1 MIALSSFAPI
11 NLLYS
16 IAMLFVVLSIAS
28 GFFHWRARANQVE
41 LRSQIDAWW
50 IFLPIV
56 SLAVCAYPIGPVI
69 LSALIVALG
78 LRELV
83 LQLPGRAFELL
94 GESVCFWLIVQT
106 ISTTLSS
113 APLAFMVLFLCAL
126 SFDFIVLQR
135 FRKQSRANTLHAISA
150 TLVLGLSCIALFPT
164 LTLNA
169 PQEQSWLFYLLALTA
184 INDICQFV
192 SGKLFGRS
200 KIAPHSSPNKT
211 WEGLLG
217 GVVGSSVF
225 SLVLGLHLQL
235 ASAVHLACLGFALA
249 IIGFF
254 GDLVFS
260 NTKRLLGIKDF
271 SQLIPGHGGIL
282 DRVDSLVFTA
292 PALYLWLSY
301 WFYSPFRID

>member
-1 MIALSSFAPI
+1 MVALSLIAPPS
-11 NLLYS
+11 LFS
-16 IAMLFVVLSIAS
+16 AIATLFVVLSIAS
-28 GFFHWRARANQVE
+28 GVCHWRARASQIE
-41 LRSQIDAWW
+41 LRKQVDAWW
-50 IFLPIV
+50 IFLPVV
-56 SLAVCAYPIGPVI
+56 SLAVCAYPIGPII

-78 LRELV
+78 LRELA
-83 LQLPGRAFELL
+83 LQLPSRAFELW

-106 ISTTLSS
+106 ISTTLSR
-113 APLAFMVLFLCAL
+113 APLAFMVLFVCAL

-135 FRKQSRANTLHAISA
+135 FRKRTRANALHIISA
-150 TLVLGLSCIALFPT
+150 TVVMGLSCVALFPT
-164 LTLNA
+164 LGLTA
-169 PQEQSWLFYLLALTA
+169 SEQQSWLFYLLALTA

-192 SGKLFGRS
+192 VGKRFGRH
-200 KIAPHSSPNKT
+200 KIAPLSSPNKT

-217 GVVGSSVF
+217 GIAGSSVF
-225 SLVLGLHLQL
+225 SLVLGLHLSL
-235 ASAVHLACLGFALA
+235 ASALHLAYLGLALA
-249 IIGFF
+249 IVGFF

-260 NTKRLLGIKDF
+260 NTKRWLGIKDF